1 MQLNLELTKQL
12 IYENCAERIRNRIKE
27 KNVTHKY
34 VYESDPKIISRI
46 INCDISEK
54 RNPYLIQD
62 AVLYE
67 ITQKLEFNNKQ
78 EVLWGTHGEIEYNLI
93 IIFQRIILDILSSQN
108 DLKPQIDDI
117 LCTYVPYARYSA
129 YQHILFETKPP
140 TPILDFS
147 LIYDIDEPGMK
158 MTIDAKVSEAIGH
171 LFSLCEKE
179 FKKKYFHF
187 TNKME
192 TFSKWDKK
200 MAMWIAEDFL
210 DIIKPYTPRADSLG
224 MRIKRLL
231 ISDYS
236 LVANAFL
243 RDALSPQNIEPLKEL
258 ISVTEKYV
266 AKLEKI
272 YEDCKNKSLLIQKN
286 N

>member
-34 VYESDPKIISRI
+34 IYESDPKIISRI

-78 EVLWGTHGEIEYNLI
+78 EVLWGTYEEIEYNLI

-108 DLKPQIDDI
+108 DLKPEIDDI

-129 YQHILFETKPP
+129 YQHILFETKLP
-140 TPILDFS
+140 TPDLVFS
-147 LIYDIDEPGMK
+147 RMYNRDELGMK
-158 MTIDAKVSEAIGH
+158 MTIDAKVSEAINH
-171 LFSLCEKE
+171 IFSLCRKE
-179 FKKKYFHF
+179 FKRKYFHF
-187 TNKME
+187 TSEMK

-200 MAMWIAEDFL
+200 MAMWIAEDFMG
-210 DIIKPYTPRADSLG
+210 IIKPYTPRPDSLG

-236 LVANAFL
+236 LIPNVFL
-243 RDALSPQNIEPLKEL
+243 SYTLPTQDIEPLNEL
-258 ISVTEKYV
+258 LQATEKYV
-266 AKLEKI
+266 ANLEKI
-272 YEDCKNKSLLIQKN
+272 YENCDKKSLLIKKN